1 MSVMRIL
8 LVEDSAT
15 LRHAMSSYIR
25 DAGHEPVL
33 AQSGE
38 EALQMLEHSS
48 FDLIIMDV
56 EMPGLNGFETTR
68 LMREWL
74 GEHWVPI
81 IFATGKTDD
90 NSVEEGIEAGGDDYL
105 TKPVSAIIL
114 KAKIRAMQ
122 RIIDMRNQLREMNEQ
137 LEQLSQR
144 DGLTQ
149 LYNRRTFNELSKQQ
163 WAVAKRTHTPISVI
177 MLDIDHFKPF
187 NDNYGHPMGDSCLK
201 QVSAALQRTLQRPTD
216 ILARYGG
223 EEFIV
228 LLPNTDIH
236 GAKKVGE
243 SIRQALFE
251 LQIPHEHSST
261 EKVVTASVGV
271 ATCTHTTGR
280 SFDDLVTQA
289 DNQLYQ
295 SKSAGR
301 NRVSAQETDSQ
312 KTILVADDD
321 PDTLTLLSAQ
331 LQNHCNIVTAD
342 NGSDCIELATSIAP
356 DLVLL
361 DIHMPAIDGLEVC
374 RQLRQHPSTSALPII
389 LISAEDRA
397 QQIKLGK
404 QVGANDCLEKPLD
417 ESKMLAK
424 INRYLA

>member
-1 MSVMRIL
+1 MQIL

-25 DAGHEPVL
+25 DAGHEPLV

-38 EALQMLEHSS
+38 EALQMIEHTR

-74 GEHWVPI
+74 GDHWVPI
-81 IFATGKTDD
+81 IFVTGKADD
-90 NSVEEGIEAGGDDYL
+90 TSVEEGIEAGGDDYL
-105 TKPVSAIIL
+105 TKPVSPIII
-114 KAKIRAMQ
+114 KAKIRAME
-122 RIIDMRNQLREMNEQ
+122 RIVDMRNQLHQMNDE
-137 LEQLSQR
+137 LERLSQR

-149 LYNRRTFNELSKQQ
+149 LYNRRTFDEIAKQQ
-163 WAVAKRTHTPISVI
+163 WAVAKRSNTPISVL
-177 MLDIDHFKPF
+177 MLDIDHFKLY
-187 NDNYGHPMGDSCLK
+187 NDHYGHPMGDTCLK
-201 QVSAALQRTLQRPTD
+201 QVASALQRSLQRPED

-228 LLPNTDIH
+228 LLPNTDIA
-236 GAKKVGE
+236 GAKQVGE
-243 SIRQALFE
+243 NILQAIFE
-251 LQIPHEHSST
+251 LQIPHEKSES
-261 EKVVTASVGV
+261 EKVVTTSIGV

-280 SFDDLVTQA
+280 NFEDVIEQA
-289 DNQLYQ
+289 DSMLYR
-295 SKSAGR
+295 SKEGGR
-301 NRVSAQETDSQ
+301 NKVSAQETDSQ

-321 PDTLTLLSAQ
+321 SDTLNLLTIQ
-331 LQNHCNIVTAD
+331 LHNHCNIVTAD
-342 NGSDCIELATSIAP
+342 NGSDCIALVKSIEP
-356 DLVLL
+356 DLLLL
-361 DIHMPAIDGLEVC
+361 DIHMPDIDGLEVC
-374 RQLRQHPSTSALPII
+374 RQLRQDPASATLPII

-397 QQIKLGK
+397 QQVKLGK

-417 ESKMLAK
+417 ERKMLAK